1 MGTLKQLLPYRG
13 LTLVQHAVDQAI
25 QAGFEPVIVVVGA
38 QADSVRTSL
47 TNRKLEIIENL
58 DWASGMGS
66 SVALAARHLLESRQ
80 DSAAVAL
87 ILADQPLVTA
97 DHLKALRGKFHS
109 SATGVVA
116 AEYNGTVG
124 VPAMFDRSFF
134 PALANLDPGT
144 GARYLLRQPGI
155 RVDGLPMP
163 EAAMDIDT
171 PSDFAALNAR
181 GSTGSR

>member
-25 QAGFEPVIVVVGA
+25 QAGFEPVIAVVGA
-38 QADSVRTSL
+38 QAESVRASL
-47 TNRKLEIIENL
+47 ANRNVEIVENP
-58 DWASGMGS
+58 DWESGMGS
-66 SVALAARHLLESRQ
+66 SVALAVRHLLENGE
-80 DSAAVAL
+80 DSAAIAL
-87 ILADQPLVTA
+87 LLADQPLVTA

-109 SATGVVA
+109 SSVGIVA

-124 VPAMFDRSFF
+124 VPALFKRSLFG
-134 PALANLDPGT
+134 ALANLDPGA
-144 GARYLLRQPGI
+144 GARQLLRQPGT

-171 PSDFAALNAR
+171 PSDFAALNSR
-181 GSTGSR
+181 GSASSR